1 MGIDFNN
8 YQILSKFNVSR
19 ETYYVLDNFRKLVIK
34 KNRLINLISQKTEE
48 NFIER
53 HIIDCV
59 QAIDFIDING
69 KSCTDIGS
77 GAGLPGIVLA
87 IVLKEKNIKMKMNL
101 YEKSYHKS
109 KFLKQISEK
118 LKLDVEVFQK
128 DIFKEKNLVS
138 GSIIARAFKPL
149 PIILDLVQEKFK
161 NYKNLVVFMGKN
173 GKQMLEDS
181 VKKWKFEYKE
191 KRSLTS
197 KDSFLINIKNIRK
210 KWARLKFYLL

>member
-8 YQILSKFNVSR
+8 YQILSNFNVSR
-19 ETYYVLDNFRKLVIK
+19 ETYYILDNFRKLVIK
-34 KNRLINLISQKTEE
+34 KNRLINLISQKTEG

-53 HIIDCV
+53 HIIDCE
-59 QAIDFIDING
+59 QAIDFIDINS

-87 IVLKEKNIKMKMNL
+87 IVLKKKNIKMKMNL
-101 YEKSYHKS
+101 YEKSHHKS

-197 KDSFLINIKNIRK
+197 KDSFLINIKNIK
-210 KWARLKFYLL
+210 KNEQD

>member
-19 ETYYVLDNFRKLVIK
+19 ETYYILDDFRKLVIK

-53 HIIDCV
+53 HIIDCA
-59 QAIDFIDING
+59 QAIDFIDINSQ
-69 KSCTDIGS
+69 SCTDVGS

-87 IVLKEKNIKMKMNL
+87 IVLKKKNIKIKMNL

-109 KFLKQISEK
+109 KFLMQIAEK

-128 DIFKEKNLVS
+128 DIFKEKNLTS
-138 GSIIARAFKPL
+138 GTIIARAFKPF
-149 PIILDLVQEKFK
+149 PTILDLVEVNFQ
-161 NYKNLVVFMGKN
+161 NYKNLIVFMGKN
-173 GKQMLEDS
+173 GKQLLEDS
-181 VKKWKFEYKE
+181 VKKWQFEYKE
-191 KRSLTS
+191 KRSLTN
-197 KDSFLINIKNIRK
+197 KDSFLINVKNIKRK
-210 KWARLKFYLL
+210 

>member
-19 ETYYVLDNFRKLVIK
+19 ETYYILDDFRKLVIK

-53 HIIDCV
+53 HIVDCV
-59 QAIDFIDING
+59 QAIDFIDINS
-69 KSCTDIGS
+69 KTCTDVGS

-87 IVLKEKNIKMKMNL
+87 IVLKEKNIQMKMNL
-101 YEKSYHKS
+101 YEKSHHKS

-149 PIILDLVQEKFK
+149 PIILDLVEKKFK

-197 KDSFLINIKNIRK
+197 KDSFLIKIENIKKNEQD
-210 KWARLKFYLL
+210 

>member
-19 ETYYVLDNFRKLVIK
+19 ETYYILDDFRKLVIK

-53 HIIDCV
+53 HIVDCV
-59 QAIDFIDING
+59 QAIDFIDINS
-69 KSCTDIGS
+69 KTCTDVGS

-87 IVLKEKNIKMKMNL
+87 IVLKEKNIQMKMNL
-101 YEKSYHKS
+101 YEKSHHKS

-197 KDSFLINIKNIRK
+197 KDSFLINIKNIK
-210 KWARLKFYLL
+210 KNEQD

>member
-19 ETYYVLDNFRKLVIK
+19 ETYYILDYFRKLVIK

-53 HIIDCV
+53 HIIDCA
-59 QAIDFIDING
+59 QAIDFIDINS
-69 KSCTDIGS
+69 KSCTDIGA

-101 YEKSYHKS
+101 YEKSHHKS

-138 GSIIARAFKPL
+138 GSIIVRAFKPL

-197 KDSFLINIKNIRK
+197 KDSFLINI
-210 KWARLKFYLL
+210 